1 MLTMN
6 CNKTENLKFKWH
18 TFLLEHYKSWF
29 INKDPIK
36 PACYLTWKPYSESSS
51 GEEKKPIGES
61 ILCGVPGNNSHL
73 CN

>member
-1 MLTMN
+1 MN

-18 TFLLEHYKSWF
+18 EFLLEHYKSWF

-51 GEEKKPIGES
+51 GEKKNLLENLFYAVFLGITV
-61 ILCGVPGNNSHL
+61 ICAIKDT
-73 CN
+73 